1 MVGFSLWDVVGS
13 AVVLVFGNLI
23 VLVMLVT
30 VFFVAVVQKLV
41 LNATGD
47 NFEGELFAYLPLV
60 IHLTLQASKFLFAS
74 SVACIFV
81 AALPLLLCRCNN
93 YSGVFC
99 LVSLS
104 CYQTIVGRYLFCLFW
119 SVKCFL
125 FRCHCYCRYDGILGD
140 WIAYLEVLR
149 SPILFLPSFP
159 LKRLGHF

>member
-60 IHLTLQASKFLFAS
+60 IHLTLQASKFLFAAS
-74 SVACIFV
+74 LACISVAGV
-81 AALPLLLCRCNN
+81 PLLLCRCNN